1 MFYLDSIK
9 YDVTIQKPALQHG
22 IYEHVRVRAIK
33 IKPVM
38 LRASLMYAFRR
49 AYMDCPTTWL
59 LSIRSIL
66 QRMTMGNL
74 AVAANSDK
82 ALAYLVCS
90 HER

>member
-49 AYMDCPTTWL
+49 VYGLPYNMATFDTIYTSTYDDGQ
-59 LSIRSIL
+59 SSQSR
-66 QRMTMGNL
+66 
-74 AVAANSDK
+74 
-82 ALAYLVCS
+82 
-90 HER
+90 